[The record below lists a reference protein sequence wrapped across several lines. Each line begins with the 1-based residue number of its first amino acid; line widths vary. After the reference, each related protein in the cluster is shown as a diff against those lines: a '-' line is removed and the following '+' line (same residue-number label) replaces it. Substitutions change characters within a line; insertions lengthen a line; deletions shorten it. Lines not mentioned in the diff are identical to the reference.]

1 VDFFKTILRNVNL
14 SSVIFHLL
22 VLKNLVF
29 GVGKKSTN
37 VDKYERGKVN
47 DSLAG
52 DDATRVP
59 SSTPGPDQTAT
70 FSQSFVDQVKALEA
84 VDVTPEE
91 QQAIAALPA
100 GNALLIVRRGPSQG
114 ARFLLDVD
122 VTTCGRHPDSDIF
135 LDDVTVSRR
144 HAEFRRSGSEFEVR
158 DLASLNGTY
167 YEGERVERHALTD
180 GDEVQVGKFH
190 LTFFASRVDLARGVS
205 A

>member
-1 VDFFKTILRNVNL
+1 M
-14 SSVIFHLL
+14 
-22 VLKNLVF
+22 
-29 GVGKKSTN
+29 
-37 VDKYERGKVN
+37 N
-47 DSLAG
+47 DSRTG
-52 DDATRVP
+52 DGASPAP

-70 FSQSFVDQVKALEA
+70 FSQAFIDQVRSLEA
-84 VDVTPEE
+84 VDVSPEE
-91 QQAIAALPA
+91 QEAIAALPG

-144 HAEFRRSGSEFEVR
+144 HAEFRRNGAEFEVR

-167 YEGERVERHALTD
+167 YEGERVERHAVTD
-180 GDEVQVGKFH
+180 GAEVQVGKFH
-190 LTFFASRVDLARGVS
+190 LTFFASSVDLARGVS